1 MKKESNGHCTKTQCM
16 NKGGTDICLCP
27 LDGVIHIIGKKWA
40 LLIISIVGNRK
51 KLRFNEIKDLLGD
64 ISPKTL
70 TDRLKE
76 LETLGLIQREAF
88 SEIPPRVE
96 YSLTKDGIE
105 VRDAMIPLMEWI
117 CKKED
122 QNNL

>member
-1 MKKESNGHCTKTQCM
+1 M
-16 NKGGTDICLCP
+16 
-27 LDGVIHIIGKKWA
+27 
-40 LLIISIVGNRK
+40 
-51 KLRFNEIKDLLGD
+51 
-64 ISPKTL
+64 
-70 TDRLKE
+70 
-76 LETLGLIQREAF
+76 IQREAF